1 MSYRFYT
8 LCFEEVKTETNG
20 QSATVT
26 KSGDENPAKQ
36 NLSAEE
42 LEPKIVRQIEHYFG
56 DYNLPRD
63 KFLKETIKADDGWV
77 PMETMLNFQRLAA
90 LSTDA
95 KVHRRGTPVIFN
107 WGLMR

>member
-1 MSYRFYT
+1 MT
-8 LCFEEVKTETNG
+8 DTEVKTETNG

-26 KSGDENPAKQ
+26 KSGDENAAKQ

-42 LEPKIVRQIEHYFG
+42 LESKIVRQIEHYFG

-95 KVHRRGTPVIFN
+95 KVHMIIPFLHEAIG
-107 WGLMR
+107 

>member
-1 MSYRFYT
+1 MT
-8 LCFEEVKTETNG
+8 DTEVKTETNG

-56 DYNLPRD
+56 DYNLPKD
-63 KFLKETIKADDGWV
+63 KWMLEKMEECDDGKRT
-77 PMETMLNFQRLAA
+77 TM
-90 LSTDA
+90 
-95 KVHRRGTPVIFN
+95 
-107 WGLMR
+107 